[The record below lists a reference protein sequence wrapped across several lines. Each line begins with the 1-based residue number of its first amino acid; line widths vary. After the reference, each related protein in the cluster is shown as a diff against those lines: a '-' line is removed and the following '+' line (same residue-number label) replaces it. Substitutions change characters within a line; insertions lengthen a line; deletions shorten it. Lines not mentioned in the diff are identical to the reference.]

1 MYNFSRNMVRNK
13 YRLWCLLAIFLCYA
27 AEAQENRFVVFF
39 KDKDHSAYSADNPE
53 AFLSLKSIERREKQ
67 NIAINFYDL
76 PVSKA
81 YLDSLQALDI
91 KYYHLSKWFNAT
103 IIQADS
109 SELLKLNGAS
119 YIDSIIYVGPGGK
132 LKNPYV
138 FNSEAHGN
146 SVGDTEGS
154 DEFSVDFDADL
165 SLPQN
170 EMLGVDAMHEQ
181 GFMGEGM
188 LVAVFDG
195 GFMNV
200 DEVEAFDHL
209 FTDNKIIATRNFV
222 ANDDSVYQYNDHG
235 TNVLSCLAGYLPE
248 KYIGTAPNASYVL
261 CVSEDVQ
268 GEYRV
273 EEFNWIFAA
282 EFADSLGVD
291 IINTSL
297 GYSTFSDETMNYTY
311 EDLDGQTTYISKAN
325 SIAASKGIVL
335 VNSAG
340 NEGSVPWKYISAP
353 ADADSILSV
362 GAVNNK
368 FEKAA
373 FSSVGPTSD
382 GRLKPE
388 VAALGENV
396 QVISQTGNLSFSR
409 GTSFASPLLAG
420 LVTGFWQAN
429 PTLNNVEV
437 IDRIKL
443 SGHKAN
449 SPDNELGYGIP
460 NFSRAMSQEILGLKT
475 NIPQSFRIYPN
486 PIINNKLY
494 IKISK
499 EHAQQDM
506 EIYLY
511 NSAGKIIKQNTF
523 LDDRLLEP
531 IIIDFADVLP
541 GIYFIKVISQQ
552 TSETAK
558 VVNFF

>member
-1 MYNFSRNMVRNK
+1 MVKNNYK
-13 YRLWCLLAIFLCYA
+13 LLSLLFVFLGFA

-39 KDKDHSAYSADNPE
+39 RDKNHSTFSIDNPE
-53 AFLSLKSIERREKQ
+53 AFLSPKSIERRVSQ
-67 NIAINFYDL
+67 DIAITFEDL
-76 PVSKA
+76 PVSGA
-81 YLDSLQALDI
+81 YLDSLKALEI

-109 SELLKLNGAS
+109 SELEKLSEVS

-132 LKNPYV
+132 LKNPYITY
-138 FNSEAHGN
+138 SEAQDN
-146 SVGDTEGS
+146 TVGGTEEAK
-154 DEFSVDFDADL
+154 DFSVDFNANL
-165 SLPQN
+165 SLQQN

-188 LVAVFDG
+188 LVGVFDG
-195 GFMNV
+195 GFNNV
-200 DEVEAFDHL
+200 DEVAGFDHL
-209 FTDNKIIATRNFV
+209 FADNRIIATKNFV

-235 TNVLSCLAGYLPE
+235 TNVLSCLAGYIPE
-248 KYIGTAPNASYVL
+248 KYIGTAPNASYIL

-297 GYSTFSDETMNYTY
+297 GYSTFSDGAMNYTY

-325 SIAASKGIVL
+325 AIAASKGIVL

-368 FEKAA
+368 FEKAS

-396 QVISQTGNLSFSR
+396 QVINHTGSLSFSR

-429 PTLNNVEV
+429 SSLSNVEV
-437 IDRIKL
+437 INRIKF
-443 SGHKAN
+443 SGHKAS
-449 SPDNELGYGIP
+449 SPNNELGYGIP
-460 NFSRAMSQEILGLKT
+460 NFSRAMNQEILATQIK
-475 NIPQSFRIYPN
+475 NPQSFRIFPN

-494 IKISK
+494 IKVAK
-499 EHAQQDM
+499 EHAQQNM

-511 NSAGKIIKQNTF
+511 DSAGKIVKQQVF
-523 LDDRLLEP
+523 LNDRLMEP
-531 IIIDFADVLP
+531 MVIDFADVLP
-541 GIYFIKVISQQ
+541 GIYFINVISEK
-552 TSETAK
+552 TSEAAK

>member
-1 MYNFSRNMVRNK
+1 MVKNN
-13 YRLWCLLAIFLCYA
+13 YRFLSLLILFLGFA

-39 KDKDHSAYSADNPE
+39 KDKNHSTFSIDNPE
-53 AFLSLKSIERREKQ
+53 AFLSPKSIERRVSQ
-67 NIAINFYDL
+67 DIAITFEDL
-76 PVSKA
+76 PVSGA
-81 YLDSLQALDI
+81 YLDSLKALEI

-109 SELLKLNGAS
+109 SELEKLFGVS

-132 LKNPYV
+132 LKNP
-138 FNSEAHGN
+138 FISNSEAQDTM
-146 SVGDTEGS
+146 VGDTEEAK
-154 DEFSVDFDADL
+154 DFSVDYNASL
-165 SLPQN
+165 SLQQN

-195 GFMNV
+195 GFINV
-200 DEVEAFDHL
+200 DEVAGFDHL
-209 FTDNKIIATRNFV
+209 FSDNRIIATKNFV

-235 TNVLSCLAGYLPE
+235 TNVLSCLAGYIPE
-248 KYIGTAPNASYVL
+248 KYIGTAPNASFIL

-297 GYSTFSDETMNYTY
+297 GYSTFSDGAMNYIY

-325 SIAASKGIVL
+325 AIAASKGIVL

-368 FEKAA
+368 FERAS

-396 QVISQTGNLSFSR
+396 QVINQTGSLSFSR

-429 PTLNNVEV
+429 PSLSNVEV
-437 IDRIKL
+437 INRIKF

-449 SPDNELGYGIP
+449 SPNNDLGYGIP
-460 NFSRAMSQEILGLKT
+460 NFSRAMSQEILGTQIK
-475 NIPQSFRIYPN
+475 NPQSFRIYPN

-494 IKISK
+494 VKVSK
-499 EHAQQDM
+499 EHSQQDM

-511 NSAGKIIKQNTF
+511 NSAGKVIKKQVF
-523 LDDRLLEP
+523 LNDRLTEP
-531 IIIDFADVLP
+531 IVIDFIDVLP
-541 GIYFIKVISQQ
+541 GIYFINVISEK
-552 TSETAK
+552 TSEAAK

>member
-1 MYNFSRNMVRNK
+1 MVKNK
-13 YRLWCLLAIFLCYA
+13 YRLWTFLAIFICFA
-27 AEAQENRFVVFF
+27 AEAQEDRFVVFF
-39 KDKDHSAYSADNPE
+39 KDKDHSTFSVDNPE
-53 AFLSLKSIERREKQ
+53 AFLSPKSIERRVSQ
-67 NIAINFYDL
+67 DIAINFEDL
-76 PVSKA
+76 PISKA
-81 YLDSLQALDI
+81 YLDSLKTLNI

-109 SELLKLNGAS
+109 LELEKLSKVS
-119 YIDSIIYVGPGGK
+119 YIDSIIYVGPGKK
-132 LKNPYV
+132 LKNPYI
-138 FNSEAHGN
+138 FNGEDQSN
-146 SVGDTEGS
+146 TIGDTEETK
-154 DEFSVDFDADL
+154 EFSVDFDAGL
-165 SLPQN
+165 SLQQN

-195 GFMNV
+195 GFINV
-200 DEVEAFDHL
+200 DEAAAFDHL
-209 FTDNKIIATRNFV
+209 FTDNRIIATRNFV

-248 KYIGTAPNASYVL
+248 KYIGTAPNASYIL

-282 EFADSLGVD
+282 EYADSLGVD

-297 GYSTFSDETMNYTY
+297 GYSTFSNGTMNYTY

-325 SIAASKGIVL
+325 SIAASKGIIL

-368 FEKAA
+368 FEKAS

-396 QVISQTGNLSFSR
+396 QVINQTGNLSFSR

-437 IDRIKL
+437 INRIKF
-443 SGHKAN
+443 SGHNAN
-449 SPDNELGYGIP
+449 SPNNELGYGIP
-460 NFSRAMSQEILGLKT
+460 NFSRAMTQEILGIQIKS
-475 NIPQSFRIYPN
+475 PPSFRIYPN

-494 IKISK
+494 IKVAK
-499 EHAQQDM
+499 EHAQQDI

-511 NSAGKIIKQNTF
+511 NSAGKIIKQKIF
-523 LDDRLLEP
+523 LNDRLMEP
-531 IIIDFADVLP
+531 IVIDFADVLP
-541 GIYFIKVISQQ
+541 GIYFINVISEK
-552 TSETAK
+552 TSEAAK